1 MVALHIALFVLNDIL
16 LVVLKKASDR
26 YVSSKCRS
34 TCCDN
39 ICSCC
44 LNYVEQRSRVAR
56 ERTQSLDA
64 ALNKMSEL

>member
-16 LVVLKKASDR
+16 MVVLKKASDR
-26 YVSSKCRS
+26 YVSSKCHS
-34 TCCDN
+34 SCCDN

-44 LNYVEQRSRVAR
+44 INYIEKRSRVAR

-64 ALNKMSEL
+64 ALKKLSEL